1 MTATNI
7 ALPIAPKI
15 PELPRVG
22 DSYRTLILGGWLVIA
37 ALVGGFTAWALLAP
51 LNSAAVAPGTVVVS
65 SNRQTVQHLE
75 GGIINAIAVRDGD
88 HVEKGDALLT
98 LDGTQ
103 GLALLR
109 LLEGRYDVARAEQAR
124 YFAERAG
131 LATLHFPE

>member
-7 ALPIAPKI
+7 ALPIPSKSA
-15 PELPRVG
+15 ELPRIVDG
-22 DSYRTLILGGWLVIA
+22 YRALIVGGWLIIMT
-37 ALVGGFTAWALLAP
+37 LVGGFAAWALLAP
-51 LNSAAVAPGTVVVS
+51 LNSAAVAPGTVVVN

-88 HVEKGDALLT
+88 HVEKGDALVT

-109 LLEGRYDVARAEQAR
+109 LLEG
-124 YFAERAG
+124 
-131 LATLHFPE
+131 